1 MKFDLSFQLV
11 DLPETGNVEW
21 YRAAASMM
29 LASARQAFK
38 HHDMRVIQMTDEA
51 SAVVDGIDIRFA
63 PTPKCERAELM
74 QYRGHC
80 TAEWALQTD
89 RPTIF
94 CDVDLLWNNDGIMML
109 MEPTHR
115 AISNALTLTSFGS
128 EDALEIISPPDIT
141 LFVRQANAFQPF
153 NGGLIVTQPKQDLF
167 WTTYRSMMKVLP
179 NDCKG
184 WWGDQIA
191 LGVLAGL
198 PQPGQ
203 SGAHRYGSRLAFLPI
218 ELVAPS
224 PKSMPAVLLE
234 TSAIHLKGGKRK
246 PWLPD
251 YYDILQ
257 RNWSAQQAAE

>member
-11 DLPETGNVEW
+11 DLPETGNASW
-21 YRAAASMM
+21 YSAAASMM

-94 CDVDLLWNNDGIMML
+94 CDVDLLWNNDSIKIL
-109 MEPTHR
+109 MEPVR
-115 AISNALTLTSFGS
+115 RLARVGASGDGNF
-128 EDALEIISPPDIT
+128 LECLDPPPDIT

-224 PKSMPAVLLE
+224 PKTVPIPVLLE
-234 TSAIHLKGGKRK
+234 TSALHFKGAKRK
-246 PWLPD
+246 PDLAN
-251 YYDILQ
+251 YFAMLQ